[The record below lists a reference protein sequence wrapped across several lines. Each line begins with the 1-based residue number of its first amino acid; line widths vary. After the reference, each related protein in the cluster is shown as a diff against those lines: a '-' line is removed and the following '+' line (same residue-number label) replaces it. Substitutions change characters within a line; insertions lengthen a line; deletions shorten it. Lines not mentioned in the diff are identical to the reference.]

1 MKPNSKSLIA
11 AALLACALLGGCT
24 AVRVQPVSSQER
36 IEHVCIERNPRVT
49 IGDFIPV
56 MQEGFR
62 NHGITSS
69 VVQSPADCRYTS
81 TYTAR
86 RTWDI
91 TTYLSQAQID
101 IQRDGRTIATAHYHL
116 RGKGGLSLNKW
127 AGTRTKILPV
137 MEQLLSQV
145 SRPQQGSAPTLVER
159 APERAP
165 EVVPAS
171 ISSSASNPTK
181 PTDSE
186 LSRKLSELKD
196 AFDAELITREEY
208 DTKRRALI
216 EAL

>member
-1 MKPNSKSLIA
+1 MNPSVNLHA
-11 AALLACALLGGCT
+11 MALLLTCASLGGCT

-36 IEHVCIERNPRVT
+36 VEHVCIERNPRVG
-49 IGDFIPV
+49 IGDFISV

-69 VVQSPADCRYTS
+69 VVEPPANCRYTS

-116 RGKGGLSLNKW
+116 RGKGGLALNKW
-127 AGTRTKILPV
+127 AGTRAKILPV
-137 MEQLLSQV
+137 MDQLLSQV
-145 SRPQQGSAPTLVER
+145 RRPEQNAVRTVVER
-159 APERAP
+159 PPEA
-165 EVVPAS
+165 VPVSTSA
-171 ISSSASNPTK
+171 SASNPTR
-181 PTDSE
+181 PADSE

-196 AFDAELITREEY
+196 AFEAELITKEEY
-208 DTKRRALI
+208 ESKRRALI
-216 EAL
+216 ESL

>member
-1 MKPNSKSLIA
+1 MNPNSKSLIA

-24 AVRVQPVSSQER
+24 SVRVQPVSSQER
-36 IEHVCIERNPRVT
+36 MEHVCIERNPRVT
-49 IGDFIPV
+49 IGDFISV

-137 MEQLLSQV
+137 MEQLLSQAT
-145 SRPQQGSAPTLVER
+145 RPQQGSAPTLVER
-159 APERAP
+159 APE
-165 EVVPAS
+165 VVPAS
-171 ISSSASNPTK
+171 NSSSASNPTK

-196 AFDAELITREEY
+196 AFDAELITKEEY

-216 EAL
+216 EEL